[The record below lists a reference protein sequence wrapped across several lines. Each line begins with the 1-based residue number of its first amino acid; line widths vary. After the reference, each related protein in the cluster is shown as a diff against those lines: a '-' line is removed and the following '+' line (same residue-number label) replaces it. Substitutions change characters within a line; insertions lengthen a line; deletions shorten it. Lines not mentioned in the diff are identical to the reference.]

1 MWELR
6 WILLGLGVLLIGV
19 VYLWTR
25 RPLRISIRAESEP
38 QERTEPSM
46 SPGGTVEPVAITPDE
61 IDDIVP
67 PKLGT
72 KSGADRVI
80 TLRFMSK
87 DENELSCQTA
97 ILALRKAGLVHGK
110 YGIFHYLADKSS
122 GQPCF
127 SVASLTEPGSFD
139 LSEVNDAT
147 MPGMSFFMVL
157 TDDDGLIDHF
167 DAMVRVAR
175 DMAQKLNGEIF
186 DERGSSWSIQRERY
200 VREEIIQFRHQL
212 SRP

>member
-6 WILLGLGVLLIGV
+6 WILLGLGALLIGV

-25 RPLRISIRAESEP
+25 RPLRISIRSESEP

-46 SPGGTVEPVAITPDE
+46 SPGGSVEPVAITPDD
-61 IDDIVP
+61 IDDIAP
-67 PKLGT
+67 PNLGA
-72 KSGADRVI
+72 KSGVDRVI

-87 DENELSCQTA
+87 DEDELSCNTA

-110 YGIFHYLADKSS
+110 YGIFHYLPVKNADRH
-122 GQPCF
+122 CF

-157 TDDDGLIDHF
+157 TEDDGLVDCF
-167 DAMVRVAR
+167 DSMVRIAR
-175 DMAQKLNGEIF
+175 DMAQELNGEIF

-200 VREEIIQFRHQL
+200 VREEIIQYRHLL
-212 SRP
+212 SRS

>member
-6 WILLGLGVLLIGV
+6 WILLVLGALVIGA

-25 RPLRISIRAESEP
+25 RPLKISFRSRLEP
-38 QERTEPSM
+38 SERTEPSL
-46 SPGGTVEPVAITPDE
+46 SAGEGAESGPKTPE
-61 IDDIVP
+61 ATDDIVP
-67 PKLGT
+67 PNLGNT
-72 KSGADRVI
+72 SGVERVV

-87 DENELSCQTA
+87 EEGELSCDKV

-110 YGIFHYLADKSS
+110 YGIFHYLPDNDSS
-122 GQPCF
+122 QPCF
-127 SVASLTEPGSFD
+127 SVASLTEPGSFN

-147 MPGMSFFMVL
+147 LPGMSFFMVL
-157 TDDDGLIDHF
+157 ANDDDLVENF

-175 DMAQKLNGEIF
+175 DMAKELNGEIF

-212 SRP
+212 SRR